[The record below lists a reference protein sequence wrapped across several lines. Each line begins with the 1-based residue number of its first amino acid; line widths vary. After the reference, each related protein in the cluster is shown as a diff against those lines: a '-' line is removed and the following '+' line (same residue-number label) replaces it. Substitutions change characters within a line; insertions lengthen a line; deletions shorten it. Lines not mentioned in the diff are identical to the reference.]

1 MLIETI
7 DEFSK
12 DRGDLV
18 AAALA
23 FYALLSIAPMI
34 IIAVAVAGV
43 VLGERNARHQVTD
56 LLQGAMGANMAH
68 VVDDWVQQA
77 SDSGGVA
84 SVIGVSL
91 TLFAAS
97 RFAGQLRSALNQV
110 WNVDVKLAEDFRSN
124 VKSYFARRLFA
135 FATILAAGL
144 LLLAIIVSRVLIAGL
159 GKALLQHFVFT
170 GVLTQVSQI
179 TSSFVLV
186 SLLSAVIFRVV
197 PDTQVRW
204 RAAFCGGLFTSILF
218 TVGNLLVGIYFGVFA
233 VGAAYGAAGSLVVV
247 LLWFYFLAYM
257 FLLGAEFTQVS
268 EARLEGRA
276 GRPHAVNRSRTAG
289 D

>member
-56 LLQGAMGANMAH
+56 LLQGAMGSNMAH

-97 RFAGQLRSALNQV
+97 RFAAQLRSALNQV

-144 LLLAIIVSRVLIAGL
+144 LLLAIIGSRLLVAGL
-159 GKALLQHFVFT
+159 GKALL
-170 GVLTQVSQI
+170 
-179 TSSFVLV
+179 
-186 SLLSAVIFRVV
+186 
-197 PDTQVRW
+197 
-204 RAAFCGGLFTSILF
+204 
-218 TVGNLLVGIYFGVFA
+218 FA

-247 LLWFYFLAYM
+247 LLWFYFWRTCS
-257 FLLGAEFTQVS
+257 LLVRSLRRFPKLIWKATAVVLTPSIDHE
-268 EARLEGRA
+268 RRA
-276 GRPHAVNRSRTAG
+276 TSPCA
-289 D
+289 